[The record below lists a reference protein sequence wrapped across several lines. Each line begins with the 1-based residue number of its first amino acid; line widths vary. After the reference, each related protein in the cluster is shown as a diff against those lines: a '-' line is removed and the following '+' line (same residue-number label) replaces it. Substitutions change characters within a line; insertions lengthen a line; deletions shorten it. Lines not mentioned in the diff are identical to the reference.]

1 MNIQMLAQLHY
12 EPLSENGGCIVD
24 SEGRFTTLHH
34 NAVSEE
40 VTIVLTGKDERPTI
54 MNREAAN
61 TLLAKRERQAAKELA
76 YCEQIDEQPDTS
88 VSSCGFLPHP
98 SNITTKEKPSA
109 FRYLDKEAATL
120 TPEYQLYLA
129 KQLELKIKATKPTL
143 AETVELSG
151 YLPHEE
157 SPQ

>member
-1 MNIQMLAQLHY
+1 MNIPMFAKLHY

-34 NAVSEE
+34 NPVSEE
-40 VTIVLTGKDERPTI
+40 LTIVLTGKDERPTI

-61 TLLAKRERQAAKELA
+61 SLLAKRAGQAAKELA
-76 YCEQIDEQPDTS
+76 YCEQIDEQPNTR

-98 SNITTKEKPSA
+98 DNIRTKEKPEA
-109 FRYLDKEAATL
+109 YRYRGKDQEVLS
-120 TPEYQLYLA
+120 PEYQLYLA
-129 KQLELKIKATKPTL
+129 KQLEGKQKASKPTH
-143 AETVELSG
+143 AEAQELTG